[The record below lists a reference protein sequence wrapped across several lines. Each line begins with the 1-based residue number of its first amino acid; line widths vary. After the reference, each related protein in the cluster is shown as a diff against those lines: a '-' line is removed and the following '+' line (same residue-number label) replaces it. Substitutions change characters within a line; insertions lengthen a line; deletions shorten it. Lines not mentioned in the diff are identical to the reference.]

1 MYLFLEASFTLLK
14 NKINKMKITQK
25 MFLDINVYI
34 SLINKLFIIKGFNN

>member
-1 MYLFLEASFTLLK
+1 
-14 NKINKMKITQK
+14 MKITQK